1 MNGGPGF
8 LIGKVFECT
17 LEINCARI
25 IRRDLARAPALVSPV
40 RTDMKMQNLRCYE
53 NAKILCKQ
61 LPLYE
66 TTKHIT
72 VTLKTLSR
80 NGRTMLGN

>member
-1 MNGGPGF
+1 MPELF
-8 LIGKVFECT
+8 AET
-17 LEINCARI
+17 LRE
-25 IRRDLARAPALVSPV
+25 LQALVSPV

-72 VTLKTLSR
+72 VTLKRDSVEKR
-80 NGRTMLGN
+80 SYNVR